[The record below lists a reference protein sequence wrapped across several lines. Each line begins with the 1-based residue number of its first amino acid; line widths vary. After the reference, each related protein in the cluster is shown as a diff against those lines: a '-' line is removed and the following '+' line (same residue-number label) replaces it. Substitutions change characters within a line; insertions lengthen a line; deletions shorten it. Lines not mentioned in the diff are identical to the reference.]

1 MTIADPRFTGELV
14 LRTGKIYRFD
24 DPGCL
29 AAFLRDRVPASKVQS
44 AWVSDFAHPDRW
56 LEVGKASY
64 LLSDTL
70 HTPMASH
77 LAAMTPG
84 READSVQAALGGTLL
99 TWDQV
104 VATVGHGAP
113 TP

>member
-1 MTIADPRFTGELV
+1 MTIADPRFAGELV

-29 AAFLRDRVPASKVQS
+29 AAFVRDRMPATKVQS
-44 AWVSDFAHPDRW
+44 AWVNDFAHPDR
-56 LEVGKASY
+56 LLDASQASY
-64 LLSDTL
+64 LLSETL

-77 LAAMTPG
+77 LAALTLG
-84 READSVQAALGGTLL
+84 READSVQAALGGRLL
-99 TWDQV
+99 TWTQV
-104 VATVGHGAP
+104 LATSGRAAP

>member
-1 MTIADPRFTGELV
+1 MTIADPRFAGELV

-29 AAFLRDRVPASKVQS
+29 AAFVRERIPAAKVQS
-44 AWVSDFAHPDRW
+44 AWVNDFAHPDR
-56 LEVGKASY
+56 LLDAGQASY

-70 HTPMASH
+70 RTPMASH
-77 LAAMTPG
+77 LAALNPG
-84 READSVQAALGGTLL
+84 READSVQSALGGRLL

-104 VATVGHGAP
+104 LGEVGGP
-113 TP
+113 PDR